1 MKVVVCHT
9 VHFTQLSQDEF
20 IKILF
25 KHEFKISLFTI
36 PIIGMYEFSKSNL
49 WNNILVEI
57 WDRNSIMWVKEDS
70 VIGCLFLPVFMC

>member
-49 WNNILVEI
+49 
-57 WDRNSIMWVKEDS
+57 
-70 VIGCLFLPVFMC
+70 